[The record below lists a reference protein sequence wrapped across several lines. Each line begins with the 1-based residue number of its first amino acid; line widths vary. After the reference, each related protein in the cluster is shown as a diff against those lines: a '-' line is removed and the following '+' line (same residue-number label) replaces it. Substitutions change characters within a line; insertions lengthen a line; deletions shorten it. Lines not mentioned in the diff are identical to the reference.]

1 MASRSL
7 RLPTALSVP
16 VLFLM
21 TCSLAVPAAAQD
33 FRGAITG
40 RVLDPSAAALP
51 GVTVTATS
59 LSTNVASST
68 TTNSEGSYTI
78 LYLTPG
84 FYRVAAELQGFKKL
98 QRENVEVRVGDRVTL
113 NLTLDVGQMEE
124 TVSVV
129 AETPLLELGN
139 ASAGQVIDEK
149 RISLMPLSDGNPFTL
164 SRLVPGVA
172 YTGDLKFSRPFDN
185 AGTSSI
191 NADGSTGGNEFSLDG
206 SPNMAS
212 GRRVAYVPPAGAVQQ
227 FKVQTAAFDA
237 ADGHTAGAMVNV
249 TLKSGTN
256 SLRGEGYYYL
266 RDDKLSATDFFVNK
280 SGSEKPELSYER
292 FGGHT
297 GGPIRVPGYSG
308 RDRTF
313 FFSAVEWLYDEFPE
327 PGSRTV
333 PTEAQRNGDF
343 SALLGQGIRIYDPL
357 TARQVGSRVV
367 RDPFPGNIIP
377 ADRISPISREVL
389 KYYPLPNE
397 AGNAQGG
404 NNYFTVN
411 PRTDDFYSL
420 AFRVDHRLTDKQQM
434 FVRYTRNNRK
444 EARGAAFGE
453 VNGVVPT
460 GNFLF
465 RINDGITADHVYT
478 MSGTTLLNVRAGWQR
493 FQEPNVRQHEGQFD
507 PATLGFPASTTQ
519 YFGSAQYFP
528 QFDLDQFTDIG
539 DSLGGSTTHSIYSFQ
554 PTYTRLMGQHSIK
567 AGYDLR
573 LYRERSFNPGRLAG
587 AYQFRGNFTRAQ
599 DNGSNLFGQDLAAF
613 MLGQPTGGG
622 IDINAERLNNQLF
635 HGVFIQ
641 DDWKVTDRLTVNLGL
656 RYEYEAAP
664 SEAANQN
671 VRGFD
676 PAAAVS
682 IEAAAKAAY
691 AANPIPEVA
700 PPAFNVRGG
709 LQFASDSNRAFWNA
723 DGNNIQPRVGF
734 AYAINDRTALRGG
747 WGIYTV
753 PFVFS
758 NGIYMPGFSQATS
771 IIPSPD
777 SGLTFRANLA
787 NPFPDG
793 LLQPAGASNGAD
805 TNLGQGVGRF
815 APLDF
820 RNSHNMRYTIG
831 IQRELPHQWMFDIAY
846 AGSRGYDLVT
856 ELDLNPVPAQ
866 YLSTSRERDQ
876 AVINFLGQD
885 VTNPF
890 RGLVPGTGLNNPT
903 TDRSNLLRPFP
914 HFTGVTSWDNTGT
927 SGYNSLQT
935 KIEKRFTRGY
945 TILAAYTWSKFTEKV
960 ARLNATDTELA
971 ERYSTSDVPHR
982 FVISGVWELPFGS
995 GRRWGS
1001 SASGLVDGFIG
1012 GWSLQAIGQMQ
1023 SGRPFNLGNLY
1034 FNGDLNS
1041 LEADYSV
1048 DKNDPVFDIGG
1059 FYFHDAAVQTGGVDD
1074 PAKQRADQRKNLGS
1088 NIRYFPFTVD
1098 GMRGQGLHLWDISVV
1113 KQVRFGDRL
1122 RAQFHVEFLNAFNH
1136 PVFNNPNTDP
1146 SNASFGKVTSQ
1157 NNLPRDI
1164 QFAAKFVF

>member
-1 MASRSL
+1 MMPLTCL
-7 RLPTALSVP
+7 RLPKVLPVGVLLITCALAP
-16 VLFLM
+16 VA
-21 TCSLAVPAAAQD
+21 TAQD

-40 RVLDPSAAALP
+40 RVLDSSGAALP
-51 GVTVTATS
+51 GATVIATAVA
-59 LSTNVASST
+59 TNVASTT
-68 TTNSEGSYTI
+68 TTNREGTYTI

-84 FYRVAAELQGFKKL
+84 MYQVSAELSGFKKL
-98 QRENVEVRVGDRVTL
+98 SRENVEVRVGDRVTL
-113 NLTLDVGQMEE
+113 DLALEVGEMAE
-124 TVSVV
+124 TVSVT
-129 AETPLLELGN
+129 AETPLLELASG
-139 ASAGQVIDEK
+139 SAGQVIDEK
-149 RISLMPLSDGNPFTL
+149 RISLLPLSDGNPFTL
-164 SRLVPGVA
+164 TRLVPGVA

-185 AGTSSI
+185 AGTSAI

-249 TLKSGTN
+249 TLKSGSN
-256 SLRGEGYYYL
+256 ALKGEGYYYL
-266 RDDKLSATDFFVNK
+266 RDEKLSATDFFVNK
-280 SGSEKPELSYER
+280 SGSTKPQLGYER

-297 GGPIRVPGYSG
+297 GGPLWLPGYSG

-313 FFSAVEWLYDEFPE
+313 FFTAVEWLYDEFPE

-343 SALLGQGIRIYDPL
+343 SALLGQGIQIFDPA
-357 TARQVGSRVV
+357 TARRVGSRVV

-377 ADRISPISREVL
+377 ASRISPIAREVL
-389 KYYPLPNE
+389 KYYPLPNQ

-404 NNYFTVN
+404 NNFFTTN
-411 PRTDDFYSL
+411 PRTDDFYSV

-434 FVRYTRNNRK
+434 FVRYTRNDRK
-444 EARGAAFGE
+444 EARNAAFGV

-465 RINDGITADHVYT
+465 RINDGVTADHVYT
-478 MSGTTLLNVRAGWQR
+478 INGTTLLNVRGGWQR
-493 FQEPNVRQHEGQFD
+493 FQEPNVRQHQDLFD
-507 PATLGFPASTTQ
+507 PATLGFPSSAAQ
-519 YFGSAQYFP
+519 FFGSARYFP
-528 QFDLDQFTDIG
+528 LFDLDQFTDIG
-539 DSLGGSTTHSIYSFQ
+539 DNLASATVHSIYSFQ
-554 PTYTRLMGQHSIK
+554 PTYTKLMGRHSLK

-587 AYQFRGNFTRAQ
+587 EYEFRGNFTRAQ

-622 IDINAERLNNQLF
+622 IDLNARRLNNQWYQ
-635 HGVFIQ
+635 GVFVQ
-641 DDWKVTDRLTVNLGL
+641 DDWRVTDRLTVNLGL
-656 RYEYEAAP
+656 RYEYEGAP
-664 SEAANQN
+664 TDAENRN

-676 PAAAVS
+676 PSAAVA
-682 IEAAAKAAY
+682 IEAAARAAY

-700 PPAFNVRGG
+700 PSAFNVRGG
-709 LQFASDSNRAFWNA
+709 LQFASDSSRGFWNA
-723 DGNNIQPRVGF
+723 DANNIQPRVGF
-734 AYAINDRTALRGG
+734 AYAINDRTGLRGG

-753 PFVFS
+753 PFIFS
-758 NGIYMPGFSQATS
+758 NGIYQPGFAQGTS

-777 SGLTFRANLA
+777 SGVTFRANLA

-793 LLQPAGASNGAD
+793 LLQPAGASNGAN
-805 TNLGQGVGRF
+805 TNLGQGAGRF

-820 RNSHNMRYTIG
+820 ENAHNMRYTIG
-831 IQRELPHQWMFDIAY
+831 IQRELAHQWMFDIAY

-885 VTNPF
+885 VANPF
-890 RGLVPGTGLNNPT
+890 RGLIPGTGLNNPT

-914 HFTGVTSWDNTGT
+914 QFSGVTSWDNTGT
-927 SGYNSLQT
+927 SRYNSLQT

-960 ARLNATDTELA
+960 ARLNATDTQLA

-982 FVISGVWELPFGS
+982 FVISGVWELPFGRD
-995 GRRWGS
+995 RRWGN
-1001 SASGLVDGFIG
+1001 SANGVLDAFIG

-1023 SGRPFNLGNLY
+1023 TGRPFNLGNLY
-1034 FNGDLNS
+1034 FDGDLNA
-1041 LEADYSV
+1041 LKTDYSV
-1048 DKNDPVFDIGG
+1048 DTNDPVFDTSG
-1059 FYFHDAAVQTGGVDD
+1059 FYFGDLPTPAA
-1074 PAKQRADQRKNLGS
+1074 QRADQRIRLGS
-1088 NIRYFPFTVD
+1088 NIRYFPFNVD
-1098 GMRGQGLHLWDISVV
+1098 GLRGQGLHLWDISVV
-1113 KQVRFGDRL
+1113 KQLRFGDRL

-1146 SNASFGKVTSQ
+1146 TNANFGRVTSQ

-1164 QFAAKFVF
+1164 QLAAKFVF

>member
-1 MASRSL
+1 MPL
-7 RLPTALSVP
+7 RLTLLPLLLTCALVS
-16 VLFLM
+16 
-21 TCSLAVPAAAQD
+21 SAGAQD

-40 RVLDPSAAALP
+40 RVLDSSAAALP
-51 GVTVTATS
+51 GVAVTATS
-59 LSTNVASST
+59 VSTNVASTT
-68 TTNSEGSYTI
+68 TTNNEGSYTI

-84 FYRVAAELQGFKKL
+84 VYRVAAELSGFKKL
-98 QRENVEVRVGDRVTL
+98 VREGVEVRVGDRVTL
-113 NLTLDVGQMEE
+113 NLSLEVGQMEE
-124 TVSVV
+124 TISVT
-129 AETPLLELGN
+129 AETPLLELASG
-139 ASAGQVIDEK
+139 SAGQVIDEK
-149 RISLMPLSDGNPFTL
+149 RISLLPLSDGNPFTL
-164 SRLVPGVA
+164 TRLVPGVA

-256 SLRGEGYYYL
+256 ALKGEGYYYL
-266 RDDKLSATDFFVNK
+266 RDEKLSATDFFVNK
-280 SGSEKPELSYER
+280 SGSEKPQLSYER

-297 GGPIRVPGYSG
+297 GGPLWLPGYSG

-313 FFSAVEWLYDEFPE
+313 FFTAVEWLYDEFPE

-333 PTEAQRNGDF
+333 PTEAQRTGDF
-343 SALLGQGIRIYDPL
+343 SALLGQGIRIYDPA
-357 TARQVGSRVV
+357 TARRVGSRVV

-377 ADRISPISREVL
+377 ANRISPIAREVL
-389 KYYPLPNE
+389 KYYPQPNQ

-404 NNYFTVN
+404 NNFFTTN
-411 PRTDDFYSL
+411 PRTDDFYSIAL
-420 AFRVDHRLTDKQQM
+420 RVDHRLTDKQQM
-434 FVRYTRNNRK
+434 FVRYTRNDRK
-444 EARGAAFGE
+444 EARNAAFGV

-465 RINDGITADHVYT
+465 RINDGLTADHVYT
-478 MSGTTLLNVRAGWQR
+478 ISGTTLLNVRGGWQR
-493 FQEPNVRQHEGQFD
+493 FQEPNVRQHEGLFD
-507 PATLGFPASTTQ
+507 PATLGFPAAATQ
-519 YFGSAQYFP
+519 YFGSARYFP

-539 DSLGGSTTHSIYSFQ
+539 DSLASTTTHSIYSFQ
-554 PTYTRLMGQHSIK
+554 PTFTRLMNRHSIK

-587 AYQFRGNFTRAQ
+587 AYQFRGNYTRAQ

-622 IDINAERLNNQLF
+622 IDINAQRLNNQLY
-635 HGVFIQ
+635 HGVFVQ
-641 DDWKVTDRLTVNLGL
+641 DDWKVTDKLTVNLGL
-656 RYEYEAAP
+656 RYEYEGAP
-664 SEAANQN
+664 TDAQNRN

-676 PAAAVS
+676 PDAAIA

-700 PPAFNVRGG
+700 PSAFNVRGG
-709 LQFASDSNRAFWNA
+709 LQFASDSARGFWNA
-723 DGNNIQPRVGF
+723 DANNIQPRVGF
-734 AYAINDRTALRGG
+734 AYAINDRTGLRGG

-753 PFVFS
+753 PFIFS
-758 NGIYMPGFSQATS
+758 NGLYQPGFAQGTS
-771 IIPSPD
+771 IIPTPD
-777 SGLTFRANLA
+777 SGVTFRANLA
-787 NPFPDG
+787 DPFPDG
-793 LLQPAGASNGAD
+793 LLQPAGASNGAN
-805 TNLGQGVGRF
+805 TNLGQGAGRF

-820 RNSHNMRYTIG
+820 QNAHNMRYSIG

-866 YLSTSRERDQ
+866 YLSTNRERDQ

-885 VTNPF
+885 VANPF
-890 RGLVPGTGLNNPT
+890 RGLIPGTGLTNPT

-914 HFTGVTSWDNTGT
+914 QFTGVTTWDNTGT

-945 TILAAYTWSKFTEKV
+945 TILASYTWSKFTEKV
-960 ARLNATDTELA
+960 ARLNATDTQLA
-971 ERYSTSDVPHR
+971 ERLSTSDVPHR
-982 FVISGVWELPFGS
+982 FVISGVWELPFGRD
-995 GRRWGS
+995 RRWGN
-1001 SASGLVDGFIG
+1001 SANGLVDAFIG
-1012 GWSLQAIGQMQ
+1012 GWSVQAIGQMQ
-1023 SGRPFNLGNLY
+1023 TGRPFNLGNLY
-1034 FNGDLNS
+1034 FDGDLS
-1041 LEADYSV
+1041 ALKADYSG
-1048 DKNDPVFDIGG
+1048 DKNNPVFDTSG

-1088 NIRYFPFTVD
+1088 NIRYFPFTVE

-1146 SNASFGKVTSQ
+1146 SNANFGKVTSQ

-1164 QFAAKFVF
+1164 QLAAKFVF